1 MPESVYPGKY
11 TIEAGKLNKA
21 AGYTLVPDVDDDQ
34 KIRVYV
40 LDDDLNKKPYGAHGR
55 RYFDPK
61 KAEEVL
67 KARSEISQA
76 SCYMIYDPE
85 VRDMVL
91 KAEISQSIAG

>member
-1 MPESVYPGKY
+1 MENTGR
-11 TIEAGKLNKA
+11 T
-21 AGYTLVPDVDDDQ
+21 
-34 KIRVYV
+34 V
-40 LDDDLNKKPYGAHGR
+40 LTDGAHGR
-55 RYFDPK
+55 RYFDLK

-91 KAEISQSIAG
+91 KAEIHLSDGSSKETIDTAQIIQELQEKYGELVAPKYMEIVG

>member
-1 MPESVYPGKY
+1 MLNETSVRKLKRHMPESVYPGKY
-11 TIEAGKLNKA
+11 TIEAGELNKA

-40 LDDDLNKKPYGAHGR
+40 LD
-55 RYFDPK
+55 
-61 KAEEVL
+61 EL
-67 KARSEISQA
+67 KARSEVSQA
-76 SCYMIYDPE
+76 SCYMIYYPE